1 MGFKTGEEG
10 AVCASSGKCRRSRN
24 AESKATSLK
33 KAHEHP
39 SGARSFE
46 STDDY
51 ELSELPR
58 AETSASR
65 VPALWLL

>member
-1 MGFKTGEEG
+1 M
-10 AVCASSGKCRRSRN
+10 CASSEKCRRSRN

-33 KAHEHP
+33 ETDKHSE
-39 SGARSFE
+39 SARPFE
-46 STDDY
+46 SAVGC

-58 AETSASR
+58 AEASASR